1 MADQSSTR
9 TLRGRRAVDYAGLN
23 KGGAL
28 TQPKSQARAAR
39 KRKEAPSADL
49 PLDGVGSGGIDG
61 GGDAEA
67 DESEKKRY
75 IYI

>member
-23 KGGAL
+23 KGGASM
-28 TQPKSQARAAR
+28 QPKSQARASR
-39 KRKEAPSADL
+39 KRKEAPS
-49 PLDGVGSGGIDG
+49 GGGGIDG

-67 DESEKKRY
+67 DENRFQA
-75 IYI
+75 

>member
-23 KGGAL
+23 KGGASM
-28 TQPKSQARAAR
+28 QPKSQARASR

-67 DESEKKRY
+67 DENRFQA
-75 IYI
+75 